1 MRALRLVGEGD
12 VDGVAFDDAMAGGWG
27 LGDDGA
33 DGGDGVRDRFGGG

>member
-12 VDGVAFDDAMAGGWG
+12 VDGIAFDDAMAGGRG

-33 DGGDGVRDRFGGG
+33 DGGDGVGDGFGGG